1 MEYLYGFLAVILAV
15 VVLRLL
21 NAHWQRKQWRTRPPM
36 HRARRNHNEA
46 GSTRTRRP
54 RTTTPTRTAVGPRRQ

>member
-21 NAHWQRKQWRTRPPM
+21 NAHWQRKHWRTRPPR
-36 HRARRNHNEA
+36 HRGNAQSQRGRVYKD
-46 GSTRTRRP
+46 P
-54 RTTTPTRTAVGPRRQ
+54 PPTNYNADPYSGWP